1 MSIFAL
7 LIAASCGGPPP
18 PSPSAAGPNAATPPN
33 AASAPAAAPEASVP
47 AAGSSEATNGGGGG
61 ADIRPRAALLTPL
74 RGASSL
80 GTAPRL
86 IFDISCPNVDI
97 CPSDP
102 PTTAALVAARIRLL
116 DGNGAVTVVVP
127 DPNGT
132 PVPGPVVGAM
142 TEYKQAFVAGQPL
155 APDSTYTIALTSDAQ
170 AVLGFI
176 DESMDDATAS
186 LNTLQTAITQG
197 VRVFSGSRPLPV
209 ELQATSAK
217 PVTSVRVRFSEPVA
231 VGSLV
236 GNIAVVAAAGSAL
249 PSCPWAAAMN
259 TCANAST
266 AQITDLVDIAFATP
280 VSLSDLQGG
289 SLSLAGMI
297 HGAGRTL
304 GEAAAMLGRTL
315 DPATGA
321 LTMPPTA
328 TMWFPCANDVA
339 CFRDVT
345 AR

>member
-1 MSIFAL
+1 LIFA
-7 LIAASCGGPPP
+7 
-18 PSPSAAGPNAATPPN
+18 
-33 AASAPAAAPEASVP
+33 
-47 AAGSSEATNGGGGG
+47 
-61 ADIRPRAALLTPL
+61 
-74 RGASSL
+74 
-80 GTAPRL
+80 
-86 IFDISCPNVDI
+86 ISCPNVDI

-102 PTTAALVAARIRLL
+102 PTTAALLSARIRLL
-116 DGNGAVTVVVP
+116 DGNGAVTGVVP

-132 PVPGPVVGAM
+132 PMPGPVVGTM
-142 TEYKQAFVAGQPL
+142 TDYEQAFVVANAL
-155 APDSTYTIALTSDAQ
+155 APDSAYTIALTSDTQ

-176 DESMDDATAS
+176 DESFDDATAS
-186 LNTLQTAITQG
+186 LNRQQTAITQG

-217 PVTSVRVRFSEPVA
+217 PVTSVRVRFSEPIA

-236 GNIAVVAAAGSAL
+236 GSLAVIGAAGAAL
-249 PSCPWAAAMN
+249 PSCPWAASMN

-266 AQITDLVDIAFATP
+266 AQISDLVDVVFATP

-304 GEAAAMLGRTL
+304 GEAAAMLGRPL

-321 LTMPPTA
+321 LTLPLTA
-328 TMWFPCANDVA
+328 TTWFPCANDLV

>member
-1 MSIFAL
+1 M
-7 LIAASCGGPPP
+7 
-18 PSPSAAGPNAATPPN
+18 
-33 AASAPAAAPEASVP
+33 
-47 AAGSSEATNGGGGG
+47 
-61 ADIRPRAALLTPL
+61 
-74 RGASSL
+74 RGASGL
-80 GTAPRL
+80 GAAPRL
-86 IFDISCPNVDI
+86 IFSISCPNVDI

-102 PTTAALVAARIRLL
+102 PTTAALLAARIRLL
-116 DGNGAVTVVVP
+116 DGNGAVTGVVP

-132 PVPGPVVGAM
+132 PMPGPVVGTM
-142 TEYKQAFVAGQPL
+142 TDYNQAFVAANAL
-155 APDSTYTIALTSDAQ
+155 APDSAYTIALTSDAQ

-176 DESMDDATAS
+176 DESLDDATAS
-186 LNTLQTAITQG
+186 LNTVQTAITQG

-217 PVTSVRVRFSEPVA
+217 PVTSVRVRFSEPIA
-231 VGSLV
+231 IGSLV
-236 GNIAVVAAAGSAL
+236 GSIAVIGAAGSAL
-249 PSCPWAAAMN
+249 PSCPWAASMN

-266 AQITDLVDIAFATP
+266 AQISDLVDIVFATP

-304 GEAAAMLGRTL
+304 GEAAAMLGRAL

-321 LTMPPTA
+321 LTFPLTA

-339 CFRDVT
+339 CFRDAT